1 MDISDLLPL
10 LIWPLVPIA
19 PWVLVYF
26 AKRFEQ
32 RWARIATRT
41 IGSLAG
47 ILGVFAVTF
56 LFTVE
61 HSCVRHPGVLG
72 SPDGKHVAILN
83 FVLGGALSNDFANVN
98 VRSSRSLRAV
108 TVYHGLGGWDY
119 KMNRPSSPDIRWV
132 DAKRLL
138 IRHTEPR
145 IGDGRDGGNVFCGGR
160 VDGVEIVCELR
171 PHD

>member
-1 MDISDLLPL
+1 MPL
-10 LIWPLVPIA
+10 LIWTLVPIA
-19 PWVLVYF
+19 ALAAVYF

-47 ILGVFAVTF
+47 ILGVLAVMF
-56 LFTVE
+56 LIAVD
-61 HSCVRHPGVLG
+61 HSCVRHPGVLA
-72 SPDGKHVAILN
+72 SPDGKHVAVLN
-83 FVLGGALSNDFANVN
+83 FVLGGALSDDFANVN
-98 VRSSRSLRAV
+98 VRSSWSPRAV

-119 KMNRPSSPDIRWV
+119 KMHRPSSPYIRWV
-132 DAKRLL
+132 DATRLL

-160 VDGVEIVCELR
+160 VDGVEIVCEFR
-171 PHD
+171 PRD